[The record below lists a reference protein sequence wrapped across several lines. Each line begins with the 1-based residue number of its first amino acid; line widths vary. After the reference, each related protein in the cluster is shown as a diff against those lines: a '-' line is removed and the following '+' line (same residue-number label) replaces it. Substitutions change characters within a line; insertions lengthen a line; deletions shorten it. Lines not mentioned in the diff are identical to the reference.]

1 MTQMQIE
8 QLCSEDYSYYLS
20 YGELETEEDLE
31 LRFLMQILNGYETC
45 DSDDERKLPQGVKN
59 VRCNERHDYF

>member
-8 QLCSEDYSYYLS
+8 ALTTEEFSYFLS

-31 LRFLMQILNGYETC
+31 LGFLTQLLTIYETC

-59 VRCNERHDYF
+59 VRCNEGHDYF